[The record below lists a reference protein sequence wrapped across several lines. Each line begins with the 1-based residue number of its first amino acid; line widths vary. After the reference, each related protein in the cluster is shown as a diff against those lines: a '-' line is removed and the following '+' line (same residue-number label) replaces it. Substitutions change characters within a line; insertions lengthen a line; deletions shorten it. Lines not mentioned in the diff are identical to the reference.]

1 VSDERW
7 RRIDDLFH
15 RALARPD
22 AERDAFVA
30 EAAGDDPALLA
41 EVRRLLRAHRAAG
54 PGFLDTPAAEA
65 AAGLHEDDTAS
76 LAGRQVGAYRLIR
89 EIGRGGMGSVYL
101 AERADRQYEKRL
113 AIKLVKRGM
122 DSESVLRRFR
132 AERQILASLDHPNIA
147 RLVDGGTTDDGRPYF
162 VMELVEG
169 RSIDAYAEAERLT
182 VEARLELFRQVC
194 AAVSYAHQHLVIH
207 RDLKPS
213 NILVTADGTVKLLD
227 FGIARILDDSH
238 PDTPSTVTA
247 LGLMTPEY
255 ASPEQIHGQ
264 PTTTLSDVY
273 SLGLIL
279 YRLLTGA
286 GPYRFEG
293 RSAEELIRVIGT
305 VEPARPSTT
314 GTGTRRLR
322 GDLDNIVLKALR
334 KEPARRY
341 ASVDQFAE
349 DIRRHLGGLPVI
361 ARPDTVRYRATK
373 FVQRNRVA
381 VIGAALVFVTL
392 VAGIVATSWQARR
405 ALEQERIAR
414 TEQARAERRFQELR
428 KLARTVIFDYHD
440 AISDLPGATAV
451 RERLVADGLTYL
463 DALSRDAGTDTAL
476 LTELGNAY
484 ERMGD
489 VQGGSDFANL
499 GNTEGAIASY
509 RKALELYQARLDIT
523 PRDLLTRRDV
533 AVIHAGLGKLAWET
547 GEVDSA
553 LAEFRL
559 AVELIEP
566 LVAELPGSDELRMS
580 LGGFQDYVGR
590 ILLDRGE
597 VAAAIAAF
605 RAAIRSYEAQTEKTS
620 ERVRREYASSYEHLA
635 LALLNDNQFEEAH
648 TVIRRS
654 IDNWQSLA
662 DEFPNNAG
670 HLRGL
675 GVACFHE
682 GNVLTQLGRREEALA
697 SYRGFLASSE
707 RLAALDPEND
717 QYRSDEAFALNRM
730 GDRLLELER
739 VGEAIPLYERSRR
752 LRQAS
757 AAADS
762 INLFKQA
769 ALIEAHAKLS
779 RAHARI
785 GNEGPSVHAGQQA
798 FELMRSVEVEPR
810 NALIRGF
817 LAATYSH
824 LGEARAR
831 LAGDPGTPPSARPA
845 HWREARDH
853 FRRSLEIWR
862 DMQTLGIVAPLD
874 AEKPVQAA
882 AELARCEAALKS

>member
-15 RALARPD
+15 RVLALPD

-41 EVRRLLRAHRAAG
+41 EVGRLLRAHRAAG
-54 PGFLDTPAAEA
+54 PGFLDTPADARELA
-65 AAGLHEDDTAS
+65 EDDTAS
-76 LAGRQVGAYRLIR
+76 LAGRQIGVYRLIH

-122 DSESVLRRFR
+122 DSDSVLRRFR

-147 RLVDGGTTDDGRPYF
+147 RLLDGGTTDDGHPYF

-169 RSIDAYAEAERLT
+169 LPIDKYAEVEGLS

-213 NILVTADGTVKLLD
+213 NILVTADGTAKLLD

-255 ASPEQIHGQ
+255 ASPEQIHGH

-279 YRLLTGA
+279 YRLLTGSA
-286 GPYRFEG
+286 PYRFEN
-293 RSAEELIRVIGT
+293 RSPEELIRVIGT

-349 DIRRHLGGLPVI
+349 DIRRHRAGLPVI

-373 FVQRNRVA
+373 FVQRNRAA

-392 VAGIVATSWQARR
+392 VAGIVATTWQAYR
-405 ALEQERIAR
+405 ALQQERIAR

-440 AISDLPGATAV
+440 AINQLPGATPV
-451 RERLVADGLTYL
+451 RERLVKDALTYL
-463 DALSRDAGTDTAL
+463 DGLSRDAGTDTAL
-476 LTELGNAY
+476 LSELGNAY

-499 GNTEGAIASY
+499 GNTAGAIASY
-509 RKALELYQARLDIT
+509 RKALELYEARRAIT
-523 PRDLLTRRDV
+523 PHDVIARRDV
-533 AVIHAGLGKLAWET
+533 AVTHSYLAKLAWET
-547 GEVDSA
+547 GEIDSA
-553 LAEFRL
+553 LAEYQL
-559 AVELIEP
+559 AIAQLEP

-580 LGGFQDYVGR
+580 LAGSQDYLGR
-590 ILLDRGE
+590 IRQDRGE
-597 VAAAIAAF
+597 IGAAIAAF
-605 RAAIRSYEAQTEKTS
+605 RAALQSYRAQTEKTT
-620 ERVRREYASSYEHLA
+620 ERIRREYATSYEHLA
-635 LALLNDNQFEEAH
+635 SALVEDTQFEEAE
-648 TVIRRS
+648 TAIRQS
-654 IDNWQSLA
+654 IDNWKSLV
-662 DEFPNNAG
+662 DEFPNNAD

-675 GVACFHE
+675 GVGNYFE
-682 GNVLTQLGRREEALA
+682 GNILTQLGRTEEALA
-697 SYRGFLASSE
+697 SYRRYLVISE
-707 RLAALDPEND
+707 RLAGLDPEND
-717 QYRSDEAFALNRM
+717 QYRADQAFALTRM
-730 GDRLLELER
+730 GDRLMELER
-739 VGEAIPLYERSRR
+739 VGEAIPAYERSCR
-752 LRQAS
+752 LRQLS

-762 INLFKQA
+762 INQFKQA
-769 ALIEAHAKLS
+769 TLIEGHAKLS
-779 RAHARI
+779 WAHARA
-785 GNEGPSVHAGQQA
+785 GHEGPSIRAGQQA
-798 FELMRSVEVEPR
+798 FELMSSVEVEPR

-817 LAATYSH
+817 LAETYSD
-824 LGEARAR
+824 LGEARTR
-831 LAGDPGTPPSARPA
+831 LAADPTIAPSDRSS
-845 HWREARDH
+845 HWREARDLY
-853 FRRSLEIWR
+853 RRSLDIWR
-862 DMQTLGIVAPLD
+862 DMQALGIVAPLD
-874 AEKPVQAA
+874 ADKPVKAA
-882 AELARCEAALKS
+882 EELARCEAAIKS